1 MSNIGQFLEQ
11 IMHARYGKDVRQ
23 SIHDAIEEVD
33 RVADTAQDSATAAAA
48 AAAESVASIAGV
60 EERVKESEN
69 NVAASAAAAAE
80 SEANA
85 LASEVSTA
93 TSERNVAEMQAK
105 AKASEQASA
114 ESEANA
120 AASEQASKASEQAS
134 AESEANAAAS
144 EQASKAS
151 EQAAAESETNALNYR
166 DYAKSY
172 ALGTN
177 GVVRPGDEIDNAL
190 YFYEQ
195 VKRISQGLQG
205 ALMPMGTITF
215 AQLPT
220 VTAQAGYMYN
230 ISDGFTTDDTFNEG
244 AGHECPAGTNVYL
257 TADGKWDCMAGT
269 AVGGVKGAKEA
280 TYRQGLVNL
289 TPENIGALPEDGD
302 SAENTVTFETA
313 DAAEANVW
321 TDVDVLASGE
331 KHKSIFRKVSMMFK
345 NVRYLNASKLNAA
358 DLLDKI
364 YPVGCIYMSV
374 KNVSPA
380 SFIGGTWVTWGAGK
394 VPVGV
399 DTSDANFNVV
409 EKTGGEKRHT
419 LTVGEM
425 PSHTHAVTEWLFNG
439 FAASGTHYGKAYMED
454 DGRVFTGGSNVAS
467 ISATGGSTA
476 HNNLQPYIT
485 CYMWVRTA

>member
-23 SIHDAIEEVD
+23 SFVDCIEEID

-48 AAAESVASIAGV
+48 AAAESAASIAGV

-105 AKASEQASA
+105 AKASEQA
-114 ESEANA
+114 
-120 AASEQASKASEQAS
+120 
-134 AESEANAAAS
+134 
-144 EQASKAS
+144 
-151 EQAAAESETNALNYR
+151 AAESETNALSYR

-230 ISDGFTTDDTFNEG
+230 ISDGFTTDETFNEG
-244 AGHECPAGTNVYL
+244 AGHEYPAGTNVYL

-289 TPENIGALPEDGD
+289 TPEEIGALPEDGD
-302 SAENTVTFETA
+302 SAENTVTFGTA

-321 TDVDVLASGE
+321 TDVDVLVGGE
-331 KHKSIFRKVSMMFK
+331 KHKSILKKVSTMFK
-345 NVRYLNASKLNAA
+345 NVRYLYKMLGTTDISAIGGGTVTGAIASQNEALKTVNANLRKQYIQCGGVTCTYYTPYFLRAIGTLPVAYSRAIAGFASKAT
-358 DLLDKI
+358 
-364 YPVGCIYMSV
+364 
-374 KNVSPA
+374 NVSDA
-380 SFIGGTWVTWGAGK
+380 SSNVSCLLEGNNKISIFVENKDGIFTSSSKQIVYWMT
-394 VPVGV
+394 VGV
-399 DTSDANFNVV
+399 
-409 EKTGGEKRHT
+409 
-419 LTVGEM
+419 
-425 PSHTHAVTEWLFNG
+425 
-439 FAASGTHYGKAYMED
+439 
-454 DGRVFTGGSNVAS
+454 
-467 ISATGGSTA
+467 I
-476 HNNLQPYIT
+476 
-485 CYMWVRTA
+485 

>member
-23 SIHDAIEEVD
+23 SFVDCIEEID
-33 RVADTAQDSATAAAA
+33 RVADTAQNSATASAAAA
-48 AAAESVASIAGV
+48 AKSAASIAGV
-60 EERVKESEN
+60 EERVTESEN
-69 NVAASAAAAAE
+69 NAAASASAAAE

-105 AKASEQASA
+105 AKASEQAA
-114 ESEANA
+114 VESEANA
-120 AASEQASKASEQAS
+120 SASEQAA
-134 AESEANAAAS
+134 
-144 EQASKAS
+144 KAS
-151 EQAAAESETNALNYR
+151 EQAAATSETNALSYR

-244 AGHECPAGTNVYL
+244 AGHEYPAGTNVYL

-289 TPENIGALPEDGD
+289 TPENIGALSEDGD
-302 SAENTVTFETA
+302 SAENTVTFESG
-313 DAAEANVW
+313 DAAETNVW

-331 KHKSIFRKVSMMFK
+331 KHSSIFNKVSTMFK
-345 NVRYLNASKLNAA
+345 NVRYLYKMLGTTDISAIGGGTVTGAIASQNEALKTVNANLRKQYIQCGGVTCTYYTPYFLRAIVTLPVAYSRAIAGFASKAT
-358 DLLDKI
+358 
-364 YPVGCIYMSV
+364 
-374 KNVSPA
+374 NVSDA
-380 SFIGGTWVTWGAGK
+380 SSHVSCLLEGNNKISIFVENKDGIFTSSNKQSVYWMT
-394 VPVGV
+394 VGV
-399 DTSDANFNVV
+399 
-409 EKTGGEKRHT
+409 
-419 LTVGEM
+419 L
-425 PSHTHAVTEWLFNG
+425 
-439 FAASGTHYGKAYMED
+439 
-454 DGRVFTGGSNVAS
+454 
-467 ISATGGSTA
+467 
-476 HNNLQPYIT
+476 
-485 CYMWVRTA
+485 

>member
-11 IMHARYGKDVRQ
+11 IMHARFGKDVRQ
-23 SIHDAIEEVD
+23 SFVDCIEEID

-48 AAAESVASIAGV
+48 AAAESAASIAGV

-69 NVAASAAAAAE
+69 NAAASAAAAAE

-105 AKASEQASA
+105 AKASEQAAA

-120 AASEQASKASEQAS
+120 SASEQAAKASEQAA
-134 AESEANAAAS
+134 AESEANTAAS

-151 EQAAAESETNALNYR
+151 EQAAATSETNALSYR

-205 ALMPMGTITF
+205 TLLPMGTITF
-215 AQLPT
+215 EQLTT

-244 AGHECPAGTNVYL
+244 AGHEYPAGTNVYL

-280 TYRQGLVNL
+280 TYRQGLVEI

-313 DAAEANVW
+313 DAAEANAW
-321 TDVDVLASGE
+321 TDVDVLVSGE
-331 KHKSIFRKVSMMFK
+331 KHSSIFNKVSTMFK
-345 NVRYLNASKLNAA
+345 NVRYLYKMLGTTDISAIGGGTVTGAIASQNEALKTVNANLRKQYIQCGGVTCTYYTPYFLRAIVTLPVAYSRAIAGFASKAT
-358 DLLDKI
+358 
-364 YPVGCIYMSV
+364 
-374 KNVSPA
+374 NVSDA
-380 SFIGGTWVTWGAGK
+380 SSHVSCLLEGNNKISIFVENKDGIFTSSNKQSVYWMT
-394 VPVGV
+394 VGV
-399 DTSDANFNVV
+399 
-409 EKTGGEKRHT
+409 
-419 LTVGEM
+419 L
-425 PSHTHAVTEWLFNG
+425 
-439 FAASGTHYGKAYMED
+439 
-454 DGRVFTGGSNVAS
+454 
-467 ISATGGSTA
+467 
-476 HNNLQPYIT
+476 
-485 CYMWVRTA
+485 

>member
-23 SIHDAIEEVD
+23 SIHDAIEEID

-48 AAAESVASIAGV
+48 AAAESAASIAGV

-105 AKASEQASA
+105 AKASEQA
-114 ESEANA
+114 
-120 AASEQASKASEQAS
+120 
-134 AESEANAAAS
+134 
-144 EQASKAS
+144 
-151 EQAAAESETNALNYR
+151 AAESETNASASEQAAKESEQAAATSETNALSYR

-172 ALGTN
+172 ALGTD

-205 ALMPMGTITF
+205 TLLPMGTIAF
-215 AQLPT
+215 DQLTT
-220 VTAQAGYMYN
+220 VAAQAGYMYN
-230 ISDGFTTDDTFNEG
+230 ISDGFTTDETFNEG
-244 AGHECPAGTNVYL
+244 AGHEYPAGTNVYL

-280 TYRQGLVNL
+280 TYRQGLVEI

-313 DAAEANVW
+313 DAAEANAW
-321 TDVDVLASGE
+321 TDVDVLVSGE
-331 KHKSIFRKVSMMFK
+331 KHSSIFNKVSTMFK
-345 NVRYLNASKLNAA
+345 NVRYLYKMLGTTDISALGDGTCTGAIAAQNDALATLNTNLNRQYIQCGAVTCTYYTPYFLRAIVTLPVAYSRAIAGFASKAT
-358 DLLDKI
+358 
-364 YPVGCIYMSV
+364 
-374 KNVSPA
+374 NVSDA
-380 SFIGGTWVTWGAGK
+380 SSHVSCLLEGNNKISIFVENKDGIFTSSNKQSVYWMT
-394 VPVGV
+394 VGV
-399 DTSDANFNVV
+399 
-409 EKTGGEKRHT
+409 
-419 LTVGEM
+419 L
-425 PSHTHAVTEWLFNG
+425 
-439 FAASGTHYGKAYMED
+439 
-454 DGRVFTGGSNVAS
+454 
-467 ISATGGSTA
+467 
-476 HNNLQPYIT
+476 
-485 CYMWVRTA
+485 

>member
-120 AASEQASKASEQAS
+120 AASEQASKASEQA
-134 AESEANAAAS
+134 
-144 EQASKAS
+144 
-151 EQAAAESETNALNYR
+151 AAESETNALNYR

-244 AGHECPAGTNVYL
+244 AGHEYPAGTNVYL

-289 TPENIGALPEDGD
+289 TPENIGALSEDGD
-302 SAENTVTFETA
+302 SAENTVTFESG
-313 DAAEANVW
+313 DAAETNVW

-331 KHKSIFRKVSMMFK
+331 KHSSIFNKVSTMFK
-345 NVRYLNASKLNAA
+345 NVRYLYKMLGTTDISAIGGGTVTGAIASQNEALKTVNANLRKQYIQCGGVTCTYYTPYFLRAIVTLPVAYSRAIAGFASKAT
-358 DLLDKI
+358 
-364 YPVGCIYMSV
+364 
-374 KNVSPA
+374 NVSDA
-380 SFIGGTWVTWGAGK
+380 SSHVSCLLEGNNKISIFVENKDGIFTSSNKQSVYWMT
-394 VPVGV
+394 VGV
-399 DTSDANFNVV
+399 
-409 EKTGGEKRHT
+409 
-419 LTVGEM
+419 L
-425 PSHTHAVTEWLFNG
+425 
-439 FAASGTHYGKAYMED
+439 
-454 DGRVFTGGSNVAS
+454 
-467 ISATGGSTA
+467 
-476 HNNLQPYIT
+476 
-485 CYMWVRTA
+485 

>member
-23 SIHDAIEEVD
+23 SFVDCIEEID
-33 RVADTAQDSATAAAA
+33 RVADTAQDSATASAA
-48 AAAESVASIAGV
+48 AAAESAASIAGV

-105 AKASEQASA
+105 AKASEQAAA

-120 AASEQASKASEQAS
+120 AASEQAAKASEQA
-134 AESEANAAAS
+134 AATSETNTAAS

-151 EQAAAESETNALNYR
+151 EQAAAESEANALSYR

-230 ISDGFTTDDTFNEG
+230 ISDGFTTDETFNEG
-244 AGHECPAGTNVYL
+244 AGHEYPAGTNVYL

-280 TYRQGLVNL
+280 TYRQGLVEI

-321 TDVDVLASGE
+321 TDVDVLVGGE

-345 NVRYLNASKLNAA
+345 NVRYLYKMLGTTDISALGDGTCTGAIAAQNEALTMVNANLKNISENLSNLSNSTIKLVTTYTAYTMTANQGRIITPAIAGFPSTISASRIIAA
-358 DLLDKI
+358 IPFL
-364 YPVGCIYMSV
+364 V
-374 KNVSPA
+374 
-380 SFIGGTWVTWGAGK
+380 
-394 VPVGV
+394 
-399 DTSDANFNVV
+399 
-409 EKTGGEKRHT
+409 
-419 LTVGEM
+419 
-425 PSHTHAVTEWLFNG
+425 
-439 FAASGTHYGKAYMED
+439 AASSGHY
-454 DGRVFTGGSNVAS
+454 DGVLVGSIDQNGNCNEIRLLS
-467 ISATGGSTA
+467 SRNET
-476 HNNLQPYIT
+476 LY
-485 CYMWVRTA
+485 VRIFYLYK